1 MRIKDEYI
9 NKIDFRTQYGNYE
22 FVVFPFGLSNPV
34 ATFMWLMKDIF
45 RHYLDQF
52 VMVFLNYILIYSKS
66 VEEHEE
72 HMILVLQVLSENHLY
87 AKLSKCPFYH
97 KQIQYLGHIIS

>member
-1 MRIKDEYI
+1 M
-9 NKIDFRTQYGNYE
+9 N
-22 FVVFPFGLSNPV
+22 
-34 ATFMWLMKDIF
+34 DIF

-52 VMVFLNYILIYSKS
+52 VIVFLNDILIYSKS
-66 VEEHEE
+66 MEEHEE

-97 KQIQYLGHIIS
+97 KQIQYLGHIISWEGMEIEPRNIQVIMGSHTPRNVL

>member
-1 MRIKDEYI
+1 M
-9 NKIDFRTQYGNYE
+9 N
-22 FVVFPFGLSNPV
+22 
-34 ATFMWLMKDIF
+34 DIF

-97 KQIQYLGHIIS
+97 KKIQYLGHIISNEAVAIDPRSIQVIMGSHTTRNVS